1 MSSSSLSVAAR
12 ITRATNV
19 IPNSGSESHIL
30 QDLRAHRRSPSSFID
45 VHNRYSQST
54 PCRTSLVSSLCQLL
68 SESDEIH
75 ENIIAFILDCLV
87 THAETLSD
95 LQVKQDFLPFLKHTF
110 LTHEDDSHARVLS
123 TLQILIRLVSN
134 RPALLSSTLT
144 DWLPSIVQFSIRHLS
159 PATYLHYGDV
169 FSDLLSSI
177 VRHIPSL
184 SKEAVDALAR
194 SSSIVSSD
202 VLNHITRWI
211 RETDDQRLA
220 LFAVHLWECLS
231 LLLSRSFLR
240 ARSKT
245 SELFTAIDPGTY
257 PRLSPFGKNRSS
269 IVSSLLAFTATNDAI
284 QTAAFT
290 AWSSLISRVLH
301 SDEFDHQ
308 HVDTRLLNCIIR
320 PFLIDSTSASRPAS
334 ISKCQAWANLLPAF
348 AKHIT
353 DVLLP
358 FLSFAFGQHRAV
370 DTEPWWFECR
380 QIGAQS
386 LHGLLSDET
395 RGECAIKAAGD
406 QILNYF
412 FDAMVDELWE
422 MPVDSSP
429 INNPSH
435 WLTSWNAF
443 LKLLMAIFQAS
454 NAIDE
459 KQRAA
464 INACLLTRIEHLWID
479 SRIDTRLLLNLF
491 ETFERIGFPLAIE
504 TVQRDSSVRT
514 KTLSA
519 TQNSYTGGSTYLT
532 CTRWTLAWVDYLE
545 SKSSHPRTTLSDQYL
560 HMLLEHAKRLNDED
574 STIEEAYLHFISYLI
589 DTLSKTSDENFCLQ
603 TCSLLMK
610 CSAELSMQPMEM
622 PSLFWH
628 VWFRCSTHLILILNR
643 SRTFELNNPLDN
655 HKQETSIELL
665 LRPFAFNDIHR
676 LDYSYTLLWVQL
688 FKALSRLAFFNHEQ
702 SKQRLIDLL
711 VELLRNKP
719 TFEQAIHDQH
729 NQRVLGFLLIAIR
742 TLLKTFADIDL
753 STIVDRS
760 NNHRLNLFSNTQ
772 KRSLPASILFCLTQ
786 LSMIINTILQRLL
799 GSNEN
804 AIEYTHVCLCLL
816 KSNKSSSTEQSKA
829 LVFTSMRDL
838 IVDLFSLC
846 KIYTHLEVVMN
857 NLTEI
862 IPFLLVYDQAT
873 TTAVSSSPMSNQ
885 KRTIDIVLLNKILAA
900 ITSVFEPAHSS
911 SLLQLFSP
919 LFILAFQHGKTIMRN
934 RARKC
939 WNETFGRST
948 FVVYPNELR

>member
-1 MSSSSLSVAAR
+1 MLF
-12 ITRATNV
+12 
-19 IPNSGSESHIL
+19 
-30 QDLRAHRRSPSSFID
+30 RSI
-45 VHNRYSQST
+45 
-54 PCRTSLVSSLCQLL
+54 
-68 SESDEIH
+68 
-75 ENIIAFILDCLV
+75 
-87 THAETLSD
+87 
-95 LQVKQDFLPFLKHTF
+95 
-110 LTHEDDSHARVLS
+110 
-123 TLQILIRLVSN
+123 
-134 RPALLSSTLT
+134 
-144 DWLPSIVQFSIRHLS
+144 
-159 PATYLHYGDV
+159 
-169 FSDLLSSI
+169 
-177 VRHIPSL
+177 
-184 SKEAVDALAR
+184 DALTR
-194 SSSIVSSD
+194 STSILSSD
-202 VLNHITRWI
+202 VLNQITRWI
-211 RETDDQRLA
+211 READDQQLA
-220 LFAVHLWECLS
+220 LFAIHLWECLS
-231 LLLSRSFLR
+231 LLFSRSLLR
-240 ARSKT
+240 ARSKIH
-245 SELFTAIDPGTY
+245 ELFTAIDPGTY
-257 PRLSPFGKNRSS
+257 PCLSSFDKNRSFIAS
-269 IVSSLLAFTATNDAI
+269 PHLAFTATNDAI

-290 AWSSLISRVLH
+290 AWSALTCRILH
-301 SDEFDHQ
+301 SDEVEPQ
-308 HVDTRLLNCIIR
+308 QIDTRLLTCVIR
-320 PFLIDSTSASRPAS
+320 PFLGDSTSASRPGT

-348 AKHIT
+348 PKHIT

-358 FLSFAFGQHRAV
+358 FLSFAFGEHRAV

-380 QIGAQS
+380 RIGAQS
-386 LHGLLSDET
+386 LHDLLSDQT

-406 QILNYF
+406 QILHYLL
-412 FDAMVDELWE
+412 DAMVDELLE
-422 MPVDSSP
+422 MPAES
-429 INNPSH
+429 SH
-435 WLTSWNAF
+435 WLASWNAF
-443 LKLLMAIFQAS
+443 LRHLMVIFQAS

-459 KQRAA
+459 QQRAA
-464 INACLLTRIEHLWID
+464 INGCLLTRLEHLWID

-519 TQNSYTGGSTYLT
+519 TQNSYTGGSTYLV
-532 CTRWTLAWVDYLE
+532 CTSWSLVSMIYLE
-545 SKSSHPRTTLSDQYL
+545 SKSTHCRTTLSDQYL

-574 STIEEAYLHFISYLI
+574 STVEEAYLHFISYLI
-589 DTLSKTSDENFCLQ
+589 ETLAKTSDENFCLQ

-610 CSAELSMQPMEM
+610 CSAEMSMQPMEI

-628 VWFRCSTHLILILNR
+628 VWFRCSTQLILVLNR
-643 SRTFELNNPLDN
+643 SRTFELDNALDN

-676 LDYSYTLLWVQL
+676 LDHSYTLLWVQL
-688 FKALSRLAFFNHEQ
+688 FKALSRLAFFNPEQ

-729 NQRVLGFLLIAIR
+729 NQRLLGFLLIAIR

-772 KRSLPASILFCLTQ
+772 KRSLPSSILFCLTQ

-804 AIEYTHVCLCLL
+804 AIDYAHVCCCLL
-816 KSNKSSSTEQSKA
+816 KSSKSCSSTEQSKS

-873 TTAVSSSPMSNQ
+873 ATTVISSPISNQ

-948 FVVYPNELR
+948 FVVYPNELRYTYPDHVGECTGDMKRDAKPHG